1 MNPFPPGPKRNKHN
15 DNGFKERKYRT
26 RDSVNLAGW
35 SCKANDGLSN
45 SSGTIIIGHG
55 FMSNS
60 DQNYDRACFLRHN
73 CNLNVCAVD
82 FRNHGNSEAH
92 TPTFGLAESWDLEA
106 TLHYAKSVFP
116 SPYYLCGESLGG
128 MAAQLLAQRNAD
140 ISAAILLCPP
150 ADAWT
155 AVWATASPVIENLS
169 IPKLAKKAGYPLIS
183 VIGKLISAGYRS
195 MDILGEGSMYKGSS
209 HPEHEPHFLYLMGGN
224 DHFGHDK
231 TLSCF
236 NWLYPTCPAYDGG
249 LIEKDSPEL
258 KQAMSELCHK
268 KYFLSQHGV
277 GHGQLDKM
285 WSEDAIREFLS
296 QNQVKVKKER
306 QWRASLTSADGVTV
320 RSCLTNALLSASF
333 PGAGDLWRLIPTG
346 NGEWFMAVN
355 ITTGK
360 CLDVEGWHTYNSASV
375 ILYEPHGG
383 SNQLWRPVNG
393 DYNGFMLLN
402 KRSKRCM
409 DLDVGDICKLQIWD
423 ACNSQNQCWR
433 IE

>member
-1 MNPFPPGPKRNKHN
+1 MNPFPSSPKRDMRN
-15 DNGFKERKYRT
+15 DNGFKERKYRAK
-26 RDSVNLAGW
+26 DGVNLSGW
-35 SCKANDGLSN
+35 TCKANDGLSN

-55 FMSNS
+55 FMLNS
-60 DQNYDRACFLRHN
+60 EQNYDRACFFRHD

-92 TPTFGLAESWDLEA
+92 APTFGLAESWDLEA

-116 SPYYLCGESLGG
+116 GPYYLCGESLGG

-155 AVWATASPVIENLS
+155 AVWATAGPVIENLS

-183 VIGKLISAGYRS
+183 VIGKLISAGYSS
-195 MDILGEGSMYKGSS
+195 MDILGKGSLYRGSS
-209 HPEHEPHFLYLMGGN
+209 HPEHEPHFLYLMGSDDN
-224 DHFGHDK
+224 YGHDK

-249 LIEKDSPEL
+249 LLEKGSPEIIP
-258 KQAMSELCHK
+258 AMSELSRK
-268 KYFLSQHGV
+268 KYFLSQHGA
-277 GHGQLDKM
+277 GHGKLDENWAK
-285 WSEDAIREFLS
+285 DAIKEFLS

-306 QWRASLTSADGVTV
+306 QWRTDLAREDGVIV
-320 RSCLTNALLSASF
+320 RSCLTNALLTDSL
-333 PGAGDLWRLIPTG
+333 PDAGDLWRLVPTG

-355 ITTGK
+355 IATGK

-383 SNQLWRPVNG
+383 GNQLWRPVNG
-393 DYNGFMLLN
+393 DHNGFMLLN

-409 DLDVGDICKLQIWD
+409 ALDMGGRCKLQIWD
-423 ACNSQNQCWR
+423 ARNSQNQCWL